1 MQRLILTLK
10 QLSIRWAIAV
20 ILVGLIWVGAGIFS
34 TPAFAKSLT
43 PEADFYH
50 VQGGNTENLDLQKA
64 SDAAKNASEKVF
76 DQLDTTKNV
85 VGKTEKRKAAIEDA
99 RKIAHKKLNDQADR
113 AKAAEN
119 PDASLGPNDK
129 LFYKGLQGEL

>member
-1 MQRLILTLK
+1 MQRLILHLK
-10 QLSIRWAIAV
+10 QVSFQWAITL
-20 ILVGLIWVGAGIFS
+20 ILTGLIGVGWGILM
-34 TPAFAKSLT
+34 TPVFAKSLT

-76 DQLDTTKNV
+76 DQLDTTKKV
-85 VGKTEKRKAAIEDA
+85 VGKTEKRNEAIEDA
-99 RKIAHKKLNDQADR
+99 RNIAHKKLNDQADR
-113 AKAAEN
+113 AKAAKN